1 MFTFSIQKKL
11 QDKTGKEML
20 GRVATYAT
28 PHGEI
33 KTPAFVTVGTKAAVK
48 GVTVEMLRDIN
59 TQVFLANTYHL
70 HIAPGEEIVKQAG
83 GLHAFSNW
91 DGPMMTDSGGFQAFS
106 LGAAFGTNV
115 SKIATKDSGYQ
126 QTEKNTRKD
135 SMAKVTE
142 EGVEFRSY
150 KDGSK
155 IFFTPEK
162 SMQIQ
167 QDLGADMYFAF
178 DECTSPQATAEYQ
191 KEAMDRTHRWAKRS
205 LDEHQR
211 LEKKKKSLM
220 TKITDKVGVTR
231 ARSPQALFGV
241 VQGGQHLDLRKES
254 AQTLGAMDFDGYG
267 IGGAFTKEDMAQ
279 AVHTA
284 CVELP
289 ENKPRHMLGIGE
301 PIDFFLGI
309 ENGMDLFDCVAP
321 TRMAR
326 HGSVHTKDGKQN
338 IKNAKNRTDFG
349 PIEKDCTCYACA
361 NYSRAYICH
370 LLREKEMLG
379 ATLASV
385 HNLAFVIKI
394 VDDIRSAMLEDR
406 YFEFKKNF
414 LDRYHG
420 KGSW

>member
-1 MFTFSIQKKL
+1 MFNFSIKKRL
-11 QDKTGKEML
+11 TNKDGNSFL
-20 GRVATYAT
+20 GRVAEYKT
-28 PHGEI
+28 PHGTI

-48 GVTVEMLRDIN
+48 GVTVEMMREMN
-59 TQVFLANTYHL
+59 SQVFLANTYHL
-70 HIAPGEEIVKQAG
+70 HIAPGDEIVKAAG
-83 GLHAFSNW
+83 GLHKFSNW

-115 SKIATKDSGYQ
+115 SKIATKDSGYVQ
-126 QTEKNTRKD
+126 EKKNQVSN

-142 EGVEFRSY
+142 DGVEFRSY

-167 QDLGADMYFAF
+167 QNLGADMYFAF

-191 KEAMDRTHRWAKRS
+191 REAMERTHRWAKRS
-205 LDEHQR
+205 LDEHKR
-211 LEKKKKSLM
+211 LEKKKVGLIN
-220 TKITDKVGVTR
+220 KITKKVR
-231 ARSPQALFGV
+231 PPQALFGV

-254 AQTLGAMDFDGYG
+254 AQVLGEMDFDGYG
-267 IGGAFTKEDMAQ
+267 IGGAFTKEDMKTAI
-279 AVHTA
+279 ATA
-284 CVELP
+284 CAELP
-289 ENKPRHMLGIGE
+289 EEKPRHMLGIGE

-326 HGSVHTKDGKQN
+326 HGSVHTKQGKVN
-338 IKNAKNRTDFG
+338 VKNARYKTDFT
-349 PIEKDCTCYACA
+349 PIESDCGCYACK
-361 NYSRAYICH
+361 NYTKAYICH

-385 HNLAFVIKI
+385 HNLYFVTKL
-394 VDDIRSAMLEDR
+394 VDDIRQSMLDENFFD
-406 YFEFKKNF
+406 FKERFIAKYYG
-414 LDRYHG
+414 D
-420 KGSW
+420 K

>member
-1 MFTFSIQKKL
+1 MFNFSIKKKL
-11 QDKTGKEML
+11 QDKNGNEFL
-20 GRVATYAT
+20 GRAAVYET
-28 PHGEI
+28 PHGPI

-48 GVTVEMLRDIN
+48 GVTVEMMKDMN
-59 TQVFLANTYHL
+59 AQVFLANTYHL
-70 HIAPGEEIVKQAG
+70 HIAPGDEVVKAAG
-83 GLHAFSNW
+83 GLHKFSNW

-115 SKIATKDSGYQ
+115 SKIATKDSGYVQ
-126 QTEKNTRKD
+126 EKKNQVKN

-142 EGVEFRSY
+142 DGVEFRSY

-167 QDLGADMYFAF
+167 QNLGADMYFAF

-191 KEAMDRTHRWAKRS
+191 REAMERTHRWAKRS
-205 LDEHQR
+205 LDEHKR
-211 LEKKKKSLM
+211 LEKKKVGIINKL
-220 TKITDKVGVTR
+220 TKQVEH
-231 ARSPQALFGV
+231 PQALFGV

-254 AQTLGAMDFDGYG
+254 AATLGAMDFDGYG
-267 IGGAFTKEDMAQ
+267 IGGAFTKEDMKVAIN
-279 AVHTA
+279 TA
-284 CVELP
+284 CAELP
-289 ENKPRHMLGIGE
+289 EGKPRHMLGIGE

-326 HGSVHTKDGKQN
+326 HGSVHTKSGKLN
-338 IKNAKNRTDFG
+338 VKNAKYRTDFT
-349 PIEKDCTCYACA
+349 PIESDCECYACK
-361 NYSRAYICH
+361 NYTKAYICH

-385 HNLAFVIKI
+385 HNLHFVTKL
-394 VDDIRSAMLEDR
+394 VDDIRESILEER
-406 YFEFKKNF
+406 FFEFKEDFIKKYYG
-414 LDRYHG
+414 D
-420 KGSW
+420 K